1 MKLHN
6 YDLPL
11 GKHALRIVSA
21 NDIQEGDF
29 EFALLEQL
37 KRPRSSPKK
46 SS

>member
-1 MKLHN
+1 MLH

-21 NDIQEGDF
+21 NDVQEGDF
-29 EFALLEQL
+29 EFPILEQL
-37 KRPRSSPKK
+37 KRPRSSPKR